1 MRPLNGVDESTPG
14 KNFPA
19 AELEQLL
26 GARPVR
32 WERLESGGYGRVNA
46 HWRVRLDDRR
56 SVFVKQA
63 LTPDAETWLRR
74 EQLVYEHVGGVF
86 MPEYFGT
93 YDSDAC
99 VMLVLEDLASAERPP
114 PWSRE
119 RIDSVLASLAAL
131 RDTRPPAGLGLLED
145 LREVISGWPHVSDDP
160 EPLLST
166 GVCPRD
172 WLEQALPSLL
182 QAAADA
188 QLDGTDLLHLDLRSD
203 NLCVKDGVAILF
215 DWNHACVGNARFDFA
230 FWLPSLRLEG
240 GPEPWELLPDVG
252 ALAAVVAGF
261 FAALVGLP
269 PPAGA
274 PTVREF
280 QLRQLEV
287 ALPWAAREL
296 GLPPPTGT
304 GRARP

>member
-63 LTPDAETWLRR
+63 LTSDAEVWLRSER
-74 EQLVYEHVGGVF
+74 LVYEHVGGVF
-86 MPEYFGT
+86 MPTYFGT
-93 YDSDAC
+93 YDTDGS
-99 VMLVLEDLASAERPP
+99 VMLVLEDLSAAEWPP

-119 RIDSVLASLAAL
+119 RIDSVLASLAAV
-131 RDTRPPAGLGLLED
+131 RETQPPDGLGLLEE
-145 LREVISGWPHVSDDP
+145 LREVIVGWPRIRDDP

-166 GVCPRD
+166 GMCSRD
-172 WLEQALPSLL
+172 WLEQALPALL
-182 QAAADA
+182 QAGSDA
-188 QLDGTDLLHLDLRSD
+188 ELGGTRLLHLDVRSD
-203 NLCVKDGVAILF
+203 NLCFRGGAAVLV
-215 DWNHACVGNARFDFA
+215 DWNLACVGNALFDLA

-240 GPEPWELLPDVG
+240 GPQPW
-252 ALAAVVAGF
+252 
-261 FAALVGLP
+261 
-269 PPAGA
+269 
-274 PTVREF
+274 
-280 QLRQLEV
+280 
-287 ALPWAAREL
+287 
-296 GLPPPTGT
+296 
-304 GRARP
+304 